1 MHGFAGGT
9 HRCIDPQTGWAS
21 SPMVTSGVD
30 VARCFEIDTF
40 KRQFCLYCDTEEDAV
55 AWVEK
60 VRALLPRGAWH
71 QVGG

>member
-1 MHGFAGGT
+1 
-9 HRCIDPQTGWAS
+9 
-21 SPMVTSGVD
+21 MVTSGVD

-60 VRALLPRGAWH
+60 VGALLPRGAWH